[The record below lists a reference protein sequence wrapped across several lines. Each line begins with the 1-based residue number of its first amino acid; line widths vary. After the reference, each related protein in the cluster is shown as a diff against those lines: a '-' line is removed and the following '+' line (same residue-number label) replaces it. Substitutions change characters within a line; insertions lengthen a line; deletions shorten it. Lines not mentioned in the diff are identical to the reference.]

1 MMMISE
7 IFFCLQTLLQLL
19 LFFLFFFIL
28 QPRLFSIFLF
38 YFQIYGKIKM
48 KEKNIRIHFLEKNSL
63 PINYTVNI
71 A

>member
-7 IFFCLQTLLQLL
+7 IFFCLQTLLHLL
-19 LFFLFFFIL
+19 LFFLFFIL

-38 YFQIYGKIKM
+38 YFQIYRQIKM